1 MPKLVFRKTQTVLV
15 CLLMTTFL
23 SSYDIPGPGLSVGK
37 AKLCLRP
44 LSSRNSRTPGRDRIV
59 NRREM

>member
-23 SSYDIPGPGLSVGK
+23 SSYDIPRPGLSVGK
-37 AKLCLRP
+37 AKLCLSLCLQGIQGP
-44 LSSRNSRTPGRDRIV
+44 LEET
-59 NRREM
+59 EL